1 MEKDPRT
8 HASIGAAMDVHRIM
22 GPDILKQYIRRVWR
36 LNLMKEIFFLRRIIT
51 VQEVYQYKGT
61 ILSGNKFWSFCVSS
75 EIFFQEHDTR

>member
-36 LNLMKEIFFLRRIIT
+36 LNLMKEIFLF
-51 VQEVYQYKGT
+51 
-61 ILSGNKFWSFCVSS
+61 
-75 EIFFQEHDTR
+75 